1 MKTSVLFT
9 LSLLLTIMLFST
21 QARADDPM
29 VVGKAALAKGD
40 FIGAISAFREAIDKN
55 SKNVEAFVLL
65 GTALIK
71 ADSVDQAVAVL
82 VQGKDLDTSNA
93 QFYALLGDAYAKQKI
108 YPAAVDMYQRATQ
121 MDGKNIS
128 VYLKLGE
135 SARKARKYPD
145 AVAAFDHALLL
156 DSMNVVALAGSGN
169 IYMRA
174 KHFATAVPLFERL
187 YSVQKDSIN
196 VEVNLAKAYFET
208 RNYQKFIPVGED
220 ISNKD
225 ASQTE
230 IQQMLAEAYSKTGQ
244 TDLTRE
250 KYSKLKVESLSID
263 DLLRYAKALKAEDSI
278 AHALEIFERA
288 YEKDSTRCDIPY
300 DYGTTFMRAKRYAEA
315 VAMFER
321 KITCDTSSGY
331 RFASNLNAAGC
342 LMQLKQFTSAKEHA
356 RKSIE
361 YRPDNVYA
369 YRTLA
374 EAYAQLDASEDEI
387 AAYKKLIDLVNAE
400 SENGDVTKYNDAV
413 GEAYKMIGIRYLI
426 DKKYAEAADYLK
438 KAVPFEPR
446 NCQLLMWTGQA
457 YQNSNR
463 KEDAKKYYCKLI
475 ETCPKSKEAED
486 AQKYLDILGL
496 KCGE

>member
-1 MKTSVLFT
+1 VKTSVIVALFFLVAVT
-9 LSLLLTIMLFST
+9 VFSSL
-21 QARADDPM
+21 ARADDPM

-40 FIGAISAFREAIDKN
+40 YIAAISAFREAIDKN

-65 GTALIK
+65 GSALLK

-121 MDGKNIS
+121 MDGKNIDL
-128 VYLKLGE
+128 YLKLGDN
-135 SARKARKYPD
+135 ARKSRKYPD
-145 AVAAFDHALLL
+145 AVAAFEKALQI
-156 DSMNVVALAGSGN
+156 DSMNVTALAGAGN

-174 KHFATAVPLFERL
+174 KRFANAAQLYDRL
-187 YSVQKDSIN
+187 YKVQKDSIN
-196 VEVNLAKAYFET
+196 VEVNLAKCLFET
-208 RNYQKFIPVGED
+208 RNYQQFIPIGED
-220 ISNKD
+220 ISGKD

-278 AHALEIFERA
+278 AHALEVFDRA
-288 YEKDSTRCDIPY
+288 YQKDSTRCDIPY
-300 DYGTTFMRAKRYAEA
+300 DYGTTYMRAKKYADA
-315 VAMFER
+315 VAMFEK
-321 KITCDTSSGY
+321 KIACDTSSGY

-342 LMQLKQFTSAKEHA
+342 LMQLKEFTAAKEHA
-356 RKSIE
+356 LKSLE

-374 EAYAQLDASEDEI
+374 QACAQLEASEEEI
-387 AAYKKLIDLVNAE
+387 AAYKKLIDLVNNE
-400 SENGDVTKYNDAV
+400 SENADVTKYNDAV

-438 KAVPFEPR
+438 KAVPYDPK

-475 ETCPKSKEAED
+475 ETCPKTKEAED
-486 AQKYLDILGL
+486 AQKYLDLLGL